1 MSVSTTKFEKKFE
14 KYIDLYKTEQVK
26 KEKTLELNEI
36 LNDTNIVVF
45 IEPNQNNVIL
55 YSKENGQPMFKIS
68 KDVIDD
74 FQKITNTL
82 EIVKP
87 FLESI
92 KDSTSFVSHGYINTF
107 YNELKFIY
115 KNLQIEIKFKD
126 DQLFIESNFKFTKQ
140 TTAIQFGNGNLIVRP
155 NDSFSDDLISYRIE
169 KQINTD
175 EFKTDILD
183 EMLEDTK
190 YVLKHNLQIDINDY
204 SQVDTIMWMW

>member
-1 MSVSTTKFEKKFE
+1 MSVSTTKFE

-26 KEKTLELNEI
+26 KEKALELNEI
-36 LNDTNIVVF
+36 LNDTNIDVF
-45 IEPNQNNVIL
+45 IEPNKNNVIL

-87 FLESI
+87 FLKSI

-169 KQINTD
+169 KQINMDKFT
-175 EFKTDILD
+175 TDILD

-190 YVLKHNLQIDINDY
+190 YVLKNNLQIKIDDY
-204 SQVDTIMWMW
+204 SQADTIDWLW